1 MDASVPNGLGP
12 RMQFHEL
19 GTVRREI
26 VETHGGILDAVPVAL
41 AVLNEFWQV
50 LFTNVRFN
58 HLLGLEDPLEML
70 GLRLGEVGRC
80 GNAGTSLSGCGTSLS
95 CPGCPVFKSA
105 YQGRPE
111 AGMSVPMILPVVGAV
126 NVSVGWGAPIDSLL
140 RVCAFHPA

>member
-12 RMQFHEL
+12 RVQFHEL
-19 GTVRREI
+19 GAMRREI
-26 VETHGGILDAVPVAL
+26 VAAHGGFLDAAPVAL

-50 LFTNVRFN
+50 LFTNDRFN
-58 HLLGLEDPLEML
+58 YLLGLEDPSEML
-70 GLRLGEVGRC
+70 GLRLGEIGRC

-95 CPGCPVFKSA
+95 CPGCLVFKSA

-126 NVSVGWGAPIDSLL
+126 NVSVGWGSPLGGLL